1 MSDLPQSP
9 NLFRNSPVIVWG
21 VDKDC
26 RIVLSEGPGLK
37 LLGNKPDEL
46 IGKYYPDLYPD
57 NKEALER
64 VKRALRG
71 EEFTSEV
78 EYANR
83 IYSTHY
89 IPKFVEG
96 KINGMTAI
104 SLDITDQKKLRSQLE
119 DARNNLEQEKDLL
132 NQVFEKSPAFI
143 GVLLGE
149 NFVFESVN
157 PAYQALVGDR
167 YVIGKPV
174 IEALPE
180 IKEQGFLE
188 LLQNVF
194 KTGESFEGKE
204 VPVLLQRTRNAP
216 PETRFV
222 NFIYQRLSDQK
233 GHPLGVYVHGT
244 DVTHLVQSRKVI
256 EEKEEEQRFFMD
268 TMPQMAFI
276 ANASGDIIYFNK
288 KWYDYV
294 AGMEGTE
301 GWGWQDKPIHHPED
315 IDRTVS
321 TWKHALETGENY
333 EIEYRLRR
341 HDGQY
346 RWHLGRATPVKDSTG
361 KILKW
366 IGTNTDIHEQKIS
379 QETSRLIIE
388 TIPQGIWRTNPDGS
402 ADYFSKQFYSLVGYR
417 PEEFLG
423 WGWSEV
429 IHNDDRERVIREWER
444 CRQSKIPVSVDFRIK
459 MKDGSYRWFLSLG
472 NPLFDSNGT
481 IQKYYGTWTDIHEE
495 KMIQELLK
503 ENEEKF
509 KAITNAMPQMVWST
523 LPDGFHD
530 YYNQRWYEFT
540 GVPVGSTDGEGWN
553 DMFHPDDQERAWKV
567 WRHSLETGE
576 PYQIEYRLKHHSG
589 VYRWTLGRALPLRNS
604 SGKIIRWMGT
614 CTDIHDQKELQG
626 SLENAV
632 SSRDEF
638 LSIASHELKTPLTS
652 LKLQTQVYLKAMAKG
667 REDYLRPEKIKDLVG
682 TVDRQ
687 VTKLNRLVDDMLD
700 VSRIQSGKLAIRKH
714 SVELDKLV
722 EEIINRMQDH
732 ILEKGY
738 PVPEI
743 KKSGNITGVWDQE
756 RIEQVITNF
765 LTNAIRYGDKKKF
778 FISLENKDGL
788 AKFSITDQGIGIS
801 PENKLRIFDKFERAI
816 NANDVSGLG
825 LGLYISRKIIEAH
838 GGSIS
843 VESELGKGS
852 TFTFTLPLKDT
863 QDV

>member
-1 MSDLPQSP
+1 MSDFLKTSQ
-9 NLFRNSPVIVWG
+9 FIHNSPVIVWG
-21 VDKDC
+21 VDNDRK
-26 RIVLSEGPGLK
+26 IVLSEGPGLK
-37 LLGNKPDEL
+37 YLDTKSDEL

-57 NKEALER
+57 NKEALES
-64 VKRALRG
+64 VERALNG
-71 EEFTSEV
+71 EEFTSESA
-78 EYANR
+78 YANR

-89 IPKFVEG
+89 IPKFVGG

-104 SLDITDQKKLRSQLE
+104 SLDITDQKELRTQLE
-119 DARNNLEQEKDLL
+119 NAKNNLAQEKDLL

-143 GVLLGE
+143 AVLLGE

-157 PAYQALVGDR
+157 PAYQSLIGDR
-167 YVIGKPV
+167 IVIEKPV

-180 IKEQGFLE
+180 IKDQGFPE
-188 LLQNVF
+188 LLQKVF
-194 KTGESFEGKE
+194 NTGESFEGKE
-204 VPVLLQRTRNAP
+204 VPVLLQRTKNAP

-222 NFIYQRLSDQK
+222 NFIYQRISDQQ
-233 GHPLGVYVHGT
+233 GNPIGVYVHGT
-244 DVTHLVQSRKVI
+244 DVSNLVQSRKLI
-256 EEKEEEQRFFMD
+256 EEKEEEQRLFMD

-288 KWYDYV
+288 TWYDYV

-301 GWGWQDKPIHHPED
+301 GWGWQDKPIHHPD
-315 IDRTVS
+315 DFDRTVK
-321 TWKHALETGENY
+321 TWKHALATGENY

-346 RWHLGRATPVKDSTG
+346 RWHLGRATPVKDSSG
-361 KILKW
+361 KIYKW

-402 ADYFSKQFYSLVGYR
+402 ADYFSKQFYRLVGYQ

-429 IHNDDRERVIREWER
+429 IHDDDRQRVIKEWDR
-444 CRQSKIPVSVDFRIK
+444 CRQEKIPVSIDFRIK
-459 MKDGSYRWFLSLG
+459 MKDGNYRWFLSLG
-472 NPLFDSNGT
+472 NPLFDSNGV

-495 KMIQELLK
+495 KLIQELLK

-509 KAITNAMPQMVWST
+509 KTITNAMPQMVWST

-553 DMFHPDDQERAWKV
+553 DMFHPEDQERAWNN

-576 PYQIEYRLKHHSG
+576 PYQIEYRLKHYSG

-652 LKLQTQVYLKAMAKG
+652 LKLQTQVFLKAMAKG
-667 REDYLRPEKIKDLVG
+667 REDYLRPEKITDLVV

-700 VSRIQSGKLAIRKH
+700 VSRIQSGKLAIRKQAL
-714 SVELDKLV
+714 ELDKLV
-722 EEIINRMQDH
+722 EEIITRMQDH

-743 KKSGNITGVWDQE
+743 NKTGSITGVWDQE

-765 LTNAIRYGDKKKF
+765 LTNAIRYGDRKKF
-778 FISLENKDGL
+778 FISLEHKDGI
-788 AKFSITDQGIGIS
+788 AKFSTTDQGIGIS
-801 PENKLRIFDKFERAI
+801 PENKSRIFDKFERAI

-838 GGSIS
+838 GGAIW
-843 VESELGKGS
+843 VDSELGKGS
-852 TFTFTLPLKDT
+852 TFTFTLPTKDA
-863 QDV
+863 

>member
-1 MSDLPQSP
+1 MSDLSQSP
-9 NLFRNSPVIVWG
+9 QLFHDSPVIVWG
-21 VDKDC
+21 VDNDC
-26 RIVLSEGPGLK
+26 RIVLSEGSGLIF
-37 LLGNKPDEL
+37 LGNKPDEL

-57 NKEALER
+57 NKEALEKVR
-64 VKRALRG
+64 RALNG

-96 KINGMTAI
+96 KICGMTAI
-104 SLDITDQKKLRSQLE
+104 SLDITDQRQLKSQLE
-119 DARNNLEQEKDLL
+119 DARNHLAQEKGLL

-143 GVLLGE
+143 AVLLGE

-157 PAYQALVGDR
+157 PAYQSLIGDR
-167 YVIGKPV
+167 FVIGKTV

-180 IKEQGFLE
+180 IKEQGFLD
-188 LLQNVF
+188 LLQSVYR
-194 KTGESFEGKE
+194 TGESFEGRE
-204 VPVLLQRTRNAP
+204 VPVLLHRTRNAP

-222 NFIYQRLSDQK
+222 NFIYQRLLDQQ
-233 GHPLGVYVHGT
+233 GNPLGVYVHGT
-244 DVTHLVQSRKVI
+244 DVTNLVRSRKVI
-256 EEKEEEQRFFMD
+256 EEKEEEQRLFMD

-315 IDRTVS
+315 FDRTVK

-346 RWHLGRATPVKDSTG
+346 RWHLGRATPVKDSSG

-366 IGTNTDIHEQKIS
+366 IGTNTDIHEQKIF
-379 QETSRLIIE
+379 T
-388 TIPQGIWRTNPDGS
+388 
-402 ADYFSKQFYSLVGYR
+402 
-417 PEEFLG
+417 
-423 WGWSEV
+423 
-429 IHNDDRERVIREWER
+429 
-444 CRQSKIPVSVDFRIK
+444 
-459 MKDGSYRWFLSLG
+459 
-472 NPLFDSNGT
+472 
-481 IQKYYGTWTDIHEE
+481 TD
-495 KMIQELLK
+495 
-503 ENEEKF
+503 
-509 KAITNAMPQMVWST
+509 
-523 LPDGFHD
+523 
-530 YYNQRWYEFT
+530 
-540 GVPVGSTDGEGWN
+540 
-553 DMFHPDDQERAWKV
+553 
-567 WRHSLETGE
+567 
-576 PYQIEYRLKHHSG
+576 
-589 VYRWTLGRALPLRNS
+589 
-604 SGKIIRWMGT
+604 
-614 CTDIHDQKELQG
+614 LQY
-626 SLENAV
+626 AV

-652 LKLQTQVYLKAMAKG
+652 LKLQTQVYLKALAKG
-667 REDYLRPEKIKDLVG
+667 REDYLRPERITELVI

-700 VSRIQSGKLAIRKH
+700 VSRIQSGKLAIRKQPL
-714 SVELDKLV
+714 ELGKLV
-722 EEIINRMQDH
+722 EEIVIRMQEH
-732 ILEKGY
+732 IIERGY

-743 KKSGNITGVWDQE
+743 NKSANISGVWDQE
-756 RIEQVITNF
+756 RIEQVVTNL
-765 LTNAIRYGDKKKF
+765 LTNAIRYGNSKKF
-778 FISLENKDGL
+778 FIGLEQQNGF

-801 PENKLRIFDKFERAI
+801 PENKSRIFDKFERAI